1 MDHIQNIEQLG
12 RNRHCPEH
20 ATFTFLQ
27 TFKDD
32 NLGGKVDAFGRQGK
46 RLRNS
51 ATAVKDHTA
60 EGSNLA
66 RCSSSRLQERV
77 GELLTERKRKCQ
89 HGEWLQWLE
98 ANVQMGQKTVWNYT
112 QVFEHPN

>member
-1 MDHIQNIEQLG
+1 MRSLTINADAKEINQLHG
-12 RNRHCPEH
+12 EIM
-20 ATFTFLQ
+20 A
-27 TFKDD
+27 
-32 NLGGKVDAFGRQGK
+32 
-46 RLRNS
+46 
-51 ATAVKDHTA
+51 AVKTTLEKA
-60 EGSNLA
+60 I
-66 RCSSSRLQERV
+66 RV